1 MEMQYNC
8 TNNILKQAENEL
20 DGIKTILENK

>member
-1 MEMQYNC
+1 MEMQYNY